1 MRGDEPPSIVP
12 GGALYPWVLR
22 LAVEADVEPA
32 VSQLSGHMD
41 DGKRRAFRDKLERY
55 VRKPDRDLIIAVG
68 DAGVRGLYCVIE
80 ALPTPQDLADPVVQ
94 ILRSLASC
102 TGLLVDARHRKQGIG
117 AGLVRRGEEWAKER
131 GRAGLW
137 LVTHGAV
144 SWYER
149 HFGYEP
155 VARVQEKG
163 VAKTLMAKCFGESSH
178 SFPAVL
184 SR

>member
-41 DGKRRAFRDKLERY
+41 EGNGVPSAIKLKRY
-55 VRKPDRDLIIAVG
+55 VRKPDRDLIIAVSNAAVLG
-68 DAGVRGLYCVIE
+68 FYCVIE
-80 ALPTPQDLADPVVQ
+80 RCPLPRILPTRWVQ

-131 GRAGLW
+131 GRAGSGSSPW
-137 LVTHGAV
+137 GSLVV
-144 SWYER
+144 
-149 HFGYEP
+149 
-155 VARVQEKG
+155 
-163 VAKTLMAKCFGESSH
+163 
-178 SFPAVL
+178 
-184 SR
+184 